1 MYIILALVS
10 ALMLSF
16 SDILTKYAL
25 NNGKS
30 SFEYIFW
37 SHGVIYVI
45 CIIALLVILK
55 YKKIKSLTNND
66 SINSMVKLKFD
77 KTRYAIL
84 LSGIIAFL
92 ALITIIYTFSI
103 SKNIGYTVAIISTT
117 ALFSYI
123 ISYFL
128 FNSKIDI
135 KGFLGIL
142 LIIFGVYLISTCP
155 T

>member
-1 MYIILALVS
+1 MYIIFALVS
-10 ALMLSF
+10 AILLSF

-25 NNGKS
+25 NNGRS
-30 SFEYIFW
+30 TFEYIFW
-37 SHGVIYVI
+37 SHGVVYLVGILI
-45 CIIALLVILK
+45 LLFVLR

-66 SINSMVKLKFD
+66 NITEMLKIKFD
-77 KTRYAIL
+77 KSRIAIL
-84 LSGIIAFL
+84 LSGAIAFL

-128 FNSKIDI
+128 FNSKIDL
-135 KGFLGIL
+135 KGLVGIL
-142 LIIFGVYLISTCP
+142 LIISGVYLISTCKL
-155 T
+155 

>member
-55 YKKIKSLTNND
+55 YRKIKSLTNND

>member
-10 ALMLSF
+10 ALMLSL